1 MNITLTVISAYL
13 IIGVLFSL
21 FIKWGNET
29 VVQKEERVHL
39 GNIEH
44 HIIALVWPIFVLIFV
59 ISFGV
64 SLLKRFI
71 KWF

>member
-29 VVQKEERVHL
+29 VVKKEERVHL

-44 HIIALVWPIFVLIFV
+44 HTIALVWPIFVLIFV
-59 ISFGV
+59 ISFVV
-64 SLLKRFI
+64 SLLKIFI